1 MAATVPREQQPSTP
15 TVSGCA
21 QLCFKSFQECL
32 DKAASIHSRELSL
45 VEDQLARFSLW
56 TANISVFAPSRGSLD
71 HRLREAPDVQDVV
84 TGLLEALEYQVK
96 GCSQIIDSLSPR
108 TSGGLL
114 STVDEKFDQ
123 ALRGIASEISLLHR
137 FSNTI
142 RRASKQSQNHKAAE
156 AFQIR
161 DEDGNNVESFLKE
174 LFANHIR
181 DRFPSVSDSIRQ
193 RLADSMLL
201 RRKRILYRRSR
212 HGKTSIRPQEVPY
225 QPSITRPQAQP
236 AMNLQQ
242 EPSKPQVTVVPSQ
255 SAIQSVAQTA
265 TTLSPESY
273 QKASSPSVVSTSKTV
288 ALSGH
293 EHLRFPSAPYG
304 GLLRKYNKLK
314 EQLKEERRAFLESLD
329 INSGFFKNQG
339 VIKIENIQFEK
350 IQFQKILDKHWD
362 DYLRQIGEIM
372 CPFCFYALPAQNVVD
387 EKKWKLHVKND
398 LDPYVCLFEECDS
411 AGELYSHSHTWLNH
425 MRAHAMRW
433 RCVSKSHDEFV
444 GTTRDE
450 YLSHMK
456 AAHPGKLTDAQLGV
470 MADRNARV
478 AVPLFKSC
486 PLCGVENVDDNMEDH
501 IVGHMRFLALKSLP
515 SYEEGTEGL
524 DESDSQDDSLATS
537 RPQSRSTV
545 KNELERHTCPPD
557 SSSLGQFVFEPPSIL
572 PLEDPILSFDPSTK
586 YVELRLFHDVP
597 KENRRLFEW
606 GFIPEVHGSSTNP
619 EDDPVLRAF
628 LERDRRETKEESR
641 KSIIKMDPDC
651 TICHAPANHDCDCE
665 AKGLEVAIN
674 QAEERMMSSMY
685 ADIRSWV
692 RQKSQDLVIGVFEAD
707 LARLR
712 APNLAVQRPSQQEIN
727 EAWQAACQKY
737 PETLEAYF
745 SLVDLSVPDDGD
757 PAVWGPPLKAPGSL
771 NKRMRDEAEVL
782 ESDKPPGKDKSLRES
797 MRHDTGSDSNVSR

>member
-15 TVSGCA
+15 TVAGCA

-71 HRLREAPDVQDVV
+71 HRLREAPDVQDV
-84 TGLLEALEYQVK
+84 

-142 RRASKQSQNHKAAE
+142 RRASKESQNHKAAE

-161 DEDGNNVESFLKE
+161 DEHGNNVESFLKE

-181 DRFPSVSDSIRQ
+181 DRFPRVSDSIRQ

-212 HGKTSIRPQEVPY
+212 YGKTSIRPQEVSY
-225 QPSITRPQAQP
+225 QPAITRPQAQP
-236 AMNLQQ
+236 AMNLPR
-242 EPSKPQVTVVPSQ
+242 EPSKPQVTVAPSQ

-265 TTLSPESY
+265 TTLSPESF
-273 QKASSPSVVSTSKTV
+273 QKASSPSVISTSKTV

-314 EQLKEERRAFLESLD
+314 KQLEEERIASLERMD
-329 INSGFFKNQG
+329 INARPVMMEFK
-339 VIKIENIQFEK
+339 
-350 IQFQKILDKHWD
+350 KILDKRWD
-362 DYLRQIGEIM
+362 DCLRQIGEIM
-372 CPFCFYALPAQNVVD
+372 CPFCFYALPAQNIVD

-411 AGELYSHSHTWLNH
+411 AEELYSRSHTWLNH

-433 RCVSKSHDEFV
+433 RCVSKSHGEFV

-450 YLSHMK
+450 YLGHMK

-478 AVPLFKSC
+478 AGPLFKSC
-486 PLCGVENVDDNMEDH
+486 PLCGVENFDDNMEDH

-545 KNELERHTCPPD
+545 KNELERHTCPLFDDNISIGWSDTGTHTPSD
-557 SSSLGQFVFEPPSIL
+557 TDTYLPWGGFLSYISEFPQGQRLPPQADK
-572 PLEDPILSFDPSTK
+572 DPIPSFDPSTK

-597 KENRRLFEW
+597 KEDRRLFEW
-606 GFIPEVHGSSTNP
+606 GFIPETHGSSTNP

-628 LERDRRETKEESR
+628 LRRDRRKPQGKSR
-641 KSIIKMDPDC
+641 KSVITMDPDC
-651 TICHAPANHDCDCE
+651 AICHAPASLACDCE
-665 AKGLEVAIN
+665 PKGLEVAIK
-674 QAEERMMSSMY
+674 QAEGRMMSSMY
-685 ADIRSWV
+685 NDIRSWV
-692 RQKSQDLVIGVFEAD
+692 RQKSQELVFDVFEAN
-707 LARLR
+707 LAQLHARNNQR
-712 APNLAVQRPSQQEIN
+712 ERTPASGANLAVQQLSQQEIN
-727 EAWQAACQKY
+727 EAWQAAYQRY

-745 SLVDLSVPDDGD
+745 SLVDLSVPDDDD
-757 PAVWGPPLKAPGSL
+757 PAAVAWGVPQMGGAQLGWKRGSA
-771 NKRMRDEAEVL
+771 MD
-782 ESDKPPGKDKSLRES
+782 
-797 MRHDTGSDSNVSR
+797 